1 MKSLT
6 DPTNRDTEP
15 AMLTEGEFVSTKETM
30 EIYGPTLVAQNNHGL
45 ALRAA
50 RNKAFLQGKPIPK
63 MVPPPEMMNSGGIVL
78 SDKDKDLLLSLIHI

>member
-30 EIYGPTLVAQNNHGL
+30 EI
-45 ALRAA
+45 
-50 RNKAFLQGKPIPK
+50 
-63 MVPPPEMMNSGGIVL
+63 
-78 SDKDKDLLLSLIHI
+78 LSLIHI